1 MVALAILSVAILML
15 TYLGSSFTL
24 TRNAQ
29 IDTQAQ
35 AYARSYFDS
44 LRAVWANEAA
54 FERGV
59 LPSLPLPSGFSGL
72 ELNVEEVEALGQR
85 VVLRRV
91 SLSFSG
97 PQGRA
102 YRFTT
107 EVVRPPL

>member
-1 MVALAILSVAILML
+1 MVALAILSIAILML

-44 LRAVWANEAA
+44 LRAAWGNEAA
-54 FERGV
+54 FERGE
-59 LPSLPLPSGFSGL
+59 LPSLPLPSGFASL
-72 ELNVEEVEALGQR
+72 EVDVEDVETLGQR

-91 SLSFSG
+91 TLGFLG
-97 PQGRA
+97 PQGHA